1 MKRLNPL
8 KAYQRISHDY
18 LTYLRSL
25 FHSKNEI
32 LNEKLRHLL
41 KPENF
46 TKGPFLEQVFP
57 FAKSSSLKEL
67 VEKNVLSPEF
77 LTLLKSGAFKGG
89 NFRLYKHQEQAIR
102 KIVLEKQNIVV
113 STGTGSGKTECFLV
127 PILDYLT
134 QEKEQGKLGPGVRAL
149 LIYPMNALVN
159 DQLRKLRNEL
169 RNYPFITF
177 GRYTGDTIKD
187 KEDARTNYLD
197 QFKNEPLENELL
209 SRQEIHQTPPHILI
223 TNYCMLEFL
232 LLRPQATP
240 LFDGEYAR
248 SWQFI
253 VLDEVHVY
261 DGAKGS
267 EIGLLLRRLKDRVFQ
282 NKKPLCIATSATMGD
297 ESKNKEVALFA
308 QNIFGED
315 FRSDNVIRAIY
326 QADNI
331 TKDNL
336 WILNFDPSEFL
347 EDLENETDFHSVLTK
362 YRPDFTFTGNDV
374 RGALYYFF
382 HDNYEICKIKK
393 LLANKVG
400 SFKEIANQI
409 FNGDEEKTAAL
420 IELAFKAKKEQ
431 EELLPV
437 RYHFFVK
444 CAEGL
449 FATLSEK
456 GELQEIFLDKKK
468 EMINAGKKY
477 KVFELSSC
485 NNCGE
490 IFITGFVGRNRILSI
505 DTYDEDDILNLNRQ
519 ERVYLQLSDSSEV
532 LDEDEIWEKKS
543 NETLRYPACLNIYTG
558 KVKEFEENLLQKE
571 DYIKVYKIE
580 AHKGENNWKGIKK
593 CPSCGAAARNKPLAY
608 RFVTGEEVPQAV
620 LLKSLYKHLPENN
633 RKVLTFSD
641 SRQDAAYFAPFFK
654 NFYEDALNRAAIY
667 DVLKKES
674 RLNLEE
680 LVGILV
686 DRRKKG
692 SKTEVKK
699 LYKLA
704 ILKEFLRIGKDDDL
718 EGVGLVRF
726 LLKEDIEKELLKR
739 LLFLREQ
746 PYDLTEGEVKE
757 LLYSL
762 LLTVRASY
770 AVEVDFRIEDIIE
783 FLSDTSYFKLETDG
797 NKLCKG
803 WLPARKTNKRLEYLC
818 KIFSGFDKN
827 VLKKILKRIWEQ
839 LIRSDIFIVHQ
850 GQAKLDWKLWD
861 IEIADNVFICNKCG
875 NVYHH
880 NVRGKCLTINCNG
893 KLEGFNK
900 NIPSKFSYYIEN
912 YESFPFCLMKIF
924 EHTAQL
930 DRKEGQD
937 LQKSFER
944 GETNILSCSTTFELG
959 VDIGS
964 LQTVFLHNVP
974 PRPDNYIQRAG
985 RAGRALDS
993 IAFILTYARRRSH
1006 DLKYFGDVASLI
1018 KGEIKPPAVNVSN
1031 IRIVKRHLNAIAL
1044 SHFFKKHKDLFG
1056 RLGEFRKKGGFKE
1069 FKEFMENKPKVVKN
1083 SILNAL
1089 ADMEELK
1096 EILGVEDWKWLRDEE
1111 KEGCLDLWERVEIE
1125 AENDFKDY
1133 ERLKKEAAKKEEFP
1147 RAELYKRIL
1156 SYLEGLDLITYFSR
1170 QVFIPKYGFPVD
1182 TVSLHISN
1190 NPKLKKKLSLDRGL
1204 KIALREYAPGEKIVA
1219 LGNTIISSKMKI
1231 IKKRIPDIKE
1241 YYYCKN
1247 CGNFRFGA
1255 KLGDIK
1261 HCEVCGG
1268 KIGKNQIG
1276 KFVIP
1281 VYGFVSTET
1290 EEKIPSRKILPRSIV
1305 RTFYEPSLDS
1315 LKREKTFGNIDLKLY
1330 TRGSIVVLN
1339 LSKDIDLKTGE
1350 VITRKGVKLGYR
1362 FYTDV
1367 LEVNFNLM
1375 ANLTK
1380 KLSVYYSLLYA
1391 ILEGTS
1397 AFLQIKRDDLD
1408 GVLYPIDKG
1417 RQFKL
1422 VLYDNVPAGAGFMEK
1437 VIDNFKD
1444 ILLEAASITSGCT
1457 CGYNTACPACIQ
1469 NIHNQ
1474 FVSEYLDRGLAFE
1487 LIIHILNRDFGHVYK
1502 IRDVQAF
1509 IDSLTEILSPKSRD
1523 TELQFQME
1531 DKPWHLRIDK
1541 NTGETRLSFGT

>member
-1 MKRLNPL
+1 MKRLNPV
-8 KAYQRISHDY
+8 KAYQRIGHDY

-32 LNEKLRHLL
+32 LNEKLQHLL
-41 KPENF
+41 KPEIF

-67 VEKNVLSPEF
+67 VEENVLSPEF
-77 LTLLKSGAFKGG
+77 LALLETGAFKGG

-134 QEKEQGKLGPGVRAL
+134 REKEERKLRPGVRAL
-149 LIYPMNALVN
+149 IIYPMNALVN
-159 DQLRKLRNEL
+159 DQLRRLRNEL
-169 RNYPFITF
+169 RNYPSITF
-177 GRYTGDTIKD
+177 ARYTGDTLDERKN
-187 KEDARTNYLD
+187 ARTDYIK
-197 QFKNEPLENELL
+197 QFKKEPLKNELL
-209 SRQEIHQTPPHILI
+209 SREEIHQTPPHILI
-223 TNYCMLEFL
+223 TNYSMLEFL
-232 LLRPQATP
+232 LLRPKATP

-248 SWQFI
+248 SWRFI

-282 NKKPLCIATSATMGD
+282 NKKPLCIATSATIGD

-308 QNIFGED
+308 QSIFGEE
-315 FRSDNVIRAIY
+315 FYPSNVIRAVY
-326 QADNI
+326 QADHI

-336 WILNFDPSEFL
+336 WTLNFDPRELL
-347 EDLENETDFHSVLTK
+347 EDLENETDFHSVLIK
-362 YRPDFTFTGNDV
+362 YRPDFAFAGDNI
-374 RGALYYFF
+374 REALYCFF
-382 HDNYEICKIKK
+382 CDNYEIYSIKK
-393 LLANKVG
+393 LLSNRICTLREVADLV
-400 SFKEIANQI
+400 
-409 FNGDEEKTAAL
+409 FNGDEEKAAAL
-420 IELAFKAKKEQ
+420 VELAFKAKKGR
-431 EELLPV
+431 EELLPI

-456 GELQEIFLDKKK
+456 GGLQEAFLDKRK
-468 EMINAGKKY
+468 EVIKGGKRY

-519 ERVYLQLSDSSEV
+519 ERVYLQLSDSSEI
-532 LDEDEIWEKKS
+532 LDEDEIWGEKS
-543 NETLRYPACLNIYTG
+543 NDATRYPVWLNIYTG
-558 KVKEFEENLLQKE
+558 ALREFDKNLLQEKG
-571 DYIKVYKIE
+571 YIKVYKIKT
-580 AHKGENNWKGIKK
+580 HQGEDSWKGIKK
-593 CPSCGAAARNKPLAY
+593 CPSCGATGRNKPLAY

-620 LLKSLYKHLPENN
+620 LLKSLYKYLPEDN
-633 RKVLTFSD
+633 RKVLVFSD

-654 NFYEDALNRAAIY
+654 SFYEDNLNRAKIY
-667 DVLKKES
+667 KILKKEV
-674 RLNLEE
+674 RLNLED
-680 LVGILV
+680 LVDELV
-686 DRRKKG
+686 DRDKGGPKHRIKK
-692 SKTEVKK
+692 S
-699 LYKLA
+699 YKLA
-704 ILKEFLRIGKDDDL
+704 ILKEFLRVGKDDDL

-726 LLKEDIEKELLKR
+726 LLKENIEKGLLKR
-739 LLFLREQ
+739 LFFLREQ
-746 PYDLTEGEVKE
+746 PYDLTEGEVKS
-757 LLYSL
+757 LLYNL
-762 LLTVRASY
+762 LCTIRLSY
-770 AVEVDFRIEDIIE
+770 AVETDFRIEDIVE
-783 FLSDTSYFKLETDG
+783 FLSDTPYFKLETDG

-803 WLPARKTNKRLEYLC
+803 WLPARKTNKRLEYLY
-818 KIFSGFDKN
+818 KIFPGFDKN
-827 VLKKILKRIWEQ
+827 VLKKVLKRIWDQ
-839 LIRSDIFIVHQ
+839 LIRSDIFVVRQ

-875 NVYHH
+875 NIYHH

-900 NIPSKFSYYIEN
+900 KLPSKFGYYIEN
-912 YESFPFCLMKIF
+912 YESFPFYPMKIS

-930 DRKEGQD
+930 DRKKGQD

-974 PRPDNYIQRAG
+974 PRPDNYVQRAG
-985 RAGRALDS
+985 RAGRTLDS
-993 IAFILTYARRRSH
+993 VAFILTYAKRRSH

-1044 SHFFKKHKDLFG
+1044 SHFFKKHRDLFG
-1056 RLGEFRKKGGFKE
+1056 RLGEFRKKGGFKK
-1069 FKEFMENKPKVVKN
+1069 FKEFMETKPEVVKN

-1089 ADMEELK
+1089 ADMEGLK
-1096 EILGVEDWKWLRDEE
+1096 EILGVENWKWLRDEE
-1111 KEGCLDLWERVEIE
+1111 KEGCLDLWERMEIE
-1125 AENDFKDY
+1125 TENDFRDY
-1133 ERLKKEAAKKEEFP
+1133 EKLEKEAAKERDYRK
-1147 RAELYKRIL
+1147 AEIYRKIL
-1156 SYLEGLDLITYFSR
+1156 SYLEDLDLITHFSR

-1182 TVSLHISN
+1182 TVALHIHHD
-1190 NPKLKKKLSLDRGL
+1190 PKLKNELSLDRGL
-1204 KIALREYAPGEKIVA
+1204 KMALREYAPGEKIVA
-1219 LGNTIISSKMKI
+1219 LGHTIVSSKMRI
-1231 IKKRIPDIKE
+1231 IKKEMPDVKE
-1241 YYYCKN
+1241 YYYCRN
-1247 CGNFRFGA
+1247 CGNFRFGP

-1261 HCEVCGG
+1261 SCEVCGQRIR
-1268 KIGKNQIG
+1268 KSQIG

-1281 VYGFVSTET
+1281 VYGFVSTKT
-1290 EEKIPSRKILPRSIV
+1290 EEKIPASKILPRSIV

-1315 LKREKTFGNIDLKLY
+1315 LKREETFGSTNLKLY
-1330 TRGSIVVLN
+1330 TRGNIVILN

-1367 LEVNFNLM
+1367 LEINFNLM

-1380 KLSVYYSLLYA
+1380 KLSMYYSLLYA

-1397 AFLQIKRDDLD
+1397 AFLQIRRDDLD
-1408 GVLYPIDKG
+1408 GVLYPIDRG
-1417 RQFKL
+1417 RQFKV

-1437 VIDNFKD
+1437 VIDNFRD
-1444 ILLEAASITSGCT
+1444 ILLEAASITSSCA
-1457 CGYNTACPACIQ
+1457 CGYDTACPACMQ

-1487 LIIHILNRDFGHVYK
+1487 LIIYILNRDFGHVYK
-1502 IRDVQAF
+1502 IRDVQTF
-1509 IDSLTEILSPKSRD
+1509 INSLTEILLPKPKDSK
-1523 TELQFQME
+1523 LKFQME
-1531 DKPWHLRIDK
+1531 DRPWHLELDK
-1541 NTGETRLSFGT
+1541 NTGETIVCFKT